1 MKRGSI
7 FIFFLASFLQ
17 VAGQSMGKYQ
27 IKFLE
32 VNKKNSD
39 YGVAILDENKLIFTS
54 ADHKVTSARKNYNPR
69 KDLFVGDID
78 FDGEIKNVKRV
89 SKEINKNFNQT
100 GVAYTKDKKTVY
112 FSRNKYWKKLK
123 KQNLPKN
130 KRLTLYKA
138 DVDED
143 GNWSNIEKLP
153 FNKNKNS
160 TGYPMLNAD
169 DSKLYFVSD
178 RLPSKG
184 NTDIF
189 VVDILDDGNYS
200 KPRNLGL
207 NVNTEG
213 NETTPYITKENILYF
228 SSDGHEGQGK
238 LDVFAVEVFENS
250 TSEVY
255 QLASPINSINDDF
268 AYIVNEDNNQGF
280 FTSNRLQGEGF
291 NDLYSFTLEEDVR
304 PVDCFIT
311 VDGKVRDK
319 ESYEALSGA
328 TVDLYTLEG
337 ELIESVSTYNDGT
350 YKFTVSC
357 AKEYQ
362 LIASNPNYLD
372 DKKRIEILEENYHTA
387 LHTNMDLSRI
397 ARKKPAVESLSPI
410 YYEFDAATITQE
422 AAREMDRIVDI
433 MKTNSN
439 LIIEASSFT
448 DSQGSDAYNIELSK
462 RRARAAVEYLKAQGI
477 DESRIRSQG
486 YGEEKLI
493 NQCVNGVECMD
504 EAHQMNR
511 RTEFN
516 FVNIPDVGKQKN
528 QSKPKTKV
536 ALQEHKQEAQKVF
549 ETEHIEKK
557 QEVTEVNSTENLA
570 EEALAANE
578 VAEEE
583 TVENVV
589 EVPAEM
595 EKVTAIEKPKTSQLK
610 VAAVDHEITA
620 PVVLKK
626 AVIKEPEAVVKVA
639 EEQEEV
645 AEKEM
650 QTEAL
655 AISAEE
661 NEEVVEKEMQTEAL
675 AISAEEQ
682 EEIVEKVIEAPLK
695 ETSEI
700 AQNEE
705 ISEVSEDHEIE
716 NEPEVAAV
724 QEEKSLI
731 EEEKE
736 EYAKLAVA
744 TEELP
749 EKEVKEAVIINYNSS
764 IVATNPESNKVLNY
778 IGTEKVKMIEQLT
791 ALEKKY
797 EEAIPKYPKLSD
809 SLQVEKGKIAEVITK
824 AKELEETGWSNIIE
838 YKNNV
843 LHFKKRF
850 RDLMV
855 MNGRNRTAG
864 SSSSRA
870 ERQLAH
876 APRTNN
882 DAEQMKVAT
891 PIESKVAEMEENL
904 SVDNVRITAMKMNGN
919 GKYQKTNNANKTD
932 LIKVSFKL
940 LSNEKVH
947 SGQKEAHLVLQ
958 NPEGIVEEA
967 KGIFKM
973 KDSETET
980 KYTDHAIINYN
991 NHDVDV
997 TMFIQRRGSNF
1008 EKGVYPVKVFLEG
1021 ELMAVTKLDLQNSY

>member
-1 MKRGSI
+1 
-7 FIFFLASFLQ
+7 
-17 VAGQSMGKYQ
+17 MGKYQ

-54 ADHKVTSARKNYNPR
+54 ADHKVTSAKKNYNPR

-138 DVDED
+138 DVDQD

-153 FNKNKNS
+153 FNKSKNS

-189 VVDILDDGNYS
+189 VVDILPDGNYS
-200 KPRNLGL
+200 KPRNLGI
-207 NVNTEG
+207 NVNTKG

-238 LDVFAVEVFENS
+238 LDVFAVEVYENS

-255 QLASPINSINDDF
+255 QLASPINSLNDDF

-319 ESYEALSGA
+319 ESFEALSGA
-328 TVDLYTLEG
+328 TVDLYSLDG
-337 ELIESVSTYNDGT
+337 NLIESVSTYADGT

-362 LIASNPNYLD
+362 LIASNPDYLD

-397 ARKKPAVESLSPI
+397 ARAKPAVESLSPI
-410 YYEFDAATITQE
+410 YYEFDDATITQE
-422 AAREMDRIVDI
+422 AAKEMDRIVDI
-433 MKTNSN
+433 MKSNSN

-448 DSQGSDAYNIELSK
+448 DSQGSDAYNIELSQ

-477 DESRIRSQG
+477 EASRIRSQG

-493 NQCVNGVECMD
+493 NQCVNGVECQD

-516 FVNIPDVGKQKN
+516 FVNIPGVGKQKK
-528 QSKPKTKV
+528 QGTSKTKV
-536 ALQEHKQEAQKVF
+536 ALQEPKQEEQILLAPEQR
-549 ETEHIEKK
+549 EEK
-557 QEVTEVNSTENLA
+557 A
-570 EEALAANE
+570 E
-578 VAEEE
+578 VAEADTTLNAPDETVAISEVEESE

-589 EVPAEM
+589 EASVEK
-595 EKVTAIEKPKTSQLK
+595 EKVSAIEKPKTSQLK
-610 VAAVDHEITA
+610 VAAVDHDIIA

-626 AVIKEPEAVVKVA
+626 AVIKEPEAVV
-639 EEQEEV
+639 
-645 AEKEM
+645 
-650 QTEAL
+650 T
-655 AISAEE
+655 IAEE
-661 NEEVVEKEMQTEAL
+661 NVEVVEKEKEPEVLVTNADEKED
-675 AISAEEQ
+675 ID
-682 EEIVEKVIEAPLK
+682 EKVM
-695 ETSEI
+695 ETPVTESNEI

-705 ISEVSEDHEIE
+705 ASEASEVQEIE

-724 QEEKSLI
+724 QEEKSMI

-736 EYAKLAVA
+736 EYAKLAA
-744 TEELP
+744 ETEETP

-778 IGTEKVKMIEQLT
+778 IGTEKVKMIDQLSE
-791 ALEKKY
+791 LEKKY

-809 SLQVEKGKIAEVITK
+809 SLQVEKGKIAAVISK

-864 SSSSRA
+864 STSRA
-870 ERQLAH
+870 QRQLAH

-882 DAEQMKVAT
+882 DAAQIKEAT
-891 PIESKVAEMEENL
+891 PIEASVAEMEENL
-904 SVDNVRITAMKMNGN
+904 SVDNVQITAMKMNGN

-940 LSNEKVH
+940 RSNEKVN

>member
-1 MKRGSI
+1 MKRGFI

-17 VAGQSMGKYQ
+17 VTGQSMGKYQ

-54 ADHKVTSARKNYNPR
+54 ADHKVTSAKKNYNPR

-89 SKEINKNFNQT
+89 AKEINKNFNQT

-112 FSRNKYWKKLK
+112 FSRNTYWKKLK

-138 DVDED
+138 DVDQD

-153 FNKNKNS
+153 FNKSKNS

-189 VVDILDDGNYS
+189 VVDILPDGNYS
-200 KPRNLGL
+200 KPRNLGI

-328 TVDLYTLEG
+328 TVDLYSLDG
-337 ELIESVSTYNDGT
+337 NLIESVSTYDDGT

-362 LIASNPNYLD
+362 LIASNPDYLD

-397 ARKKPAVESLSPI
+397 AKAKPAVESLSPI
-410 YYEFDAATITQE
+410 YYEFDDATITQE
-422 AAREMDRIVDI
+422 AAKEMDRIVDI
-433 MKTNSN
+433 MKSNSN

-477 DESRIRSQG
+477 EASRIRSQG

-493 NQCVNGVECMD
+493 NQCVNGVECQD

-516 FVNIPDVGKQKN
+516 FVNIPGVGKQKK
-528 QSKPKTKV
+528 QGTSKTKV
-536 ALQEHKQEAQKVF
+536 ALQEPKQEEQILRAPEQP
-549 ETEHIEKK
+549 EEK
-557 QEVTEVNSTENLA
+557 A
-570 EEALAANE
+570 E
-578 VAEEE
+578 VAEADTTLNAPDETVAISEVEEAE

-589 EVPAEM
+589 EAPIEK
-595 EKVTAIEKPKTSQLK
+595 EKVSAIEKPKTSQLK
-610 VAAVDHEITA
+610 VAEVDHDIIA

-626 AVIKEPEAVVKVA
+626 AVIKEPEAAV
-639 EEQEEV
+639 
-645 AEKEM
+645 
-650 QTEAL
+650 T
-655 AISAEE
+655 IAEE
-661 NEEVVEKEMQTEAL
+661 NIEVVEKEKEPEVLVINADEKED
-675 AISAEEQ
+675 ID
-682 EEIVEKVIEAPLK
+682 EKVMETPVIE
-695 ETSEI
+695 SNEI
-700 AQNEE
+700 ARNE
-705 ISEVSEDHEIE
+705 EVSEASEVQEIE

-724 QEEKSLI
+724 QEEKSMI

-736 EYAKLAVA
+736 EYAKLAA
-744 TEELP
+744 ETEEAP

-778 IGTEKVKMIEQLT
+778 IGTEKVKMIDQLT

-809 SLQVEKGKIAEVITK
+809 SLQVEKGKIAAVISK

-864 SSSSRA
+864 STSRA
-870 ERQLAH
+870 QRQLAH
-876 APRTNN
+876 APRNNN
-882 DAEQMKVAT
+882 DAAQIKEAT
-891 PIESKVAEMEENL
+891 PIETSVAEMEENL
-904 SVDNVRITAMKMNGN
+904 SVDNVQITAMKMNGN

-940 LSNEKVH
+940 RSNEKVH

>member
-1 MKRGSI
+1 
-7 FIFFLASFLQ
+7 
-17 VAGQSMGKYQ
+17 MGKYQ

-54 ADHKVTSARKNYNPR
+54 ADHKVTSAKKNYNPR

-138 DVDED
+138 DVDQD

-153 FNKNKNS
+153 FNKSKNS

-189 VVDILDDGNYS
+189 VVDILPDGNYS
-200 KPRNLGL
+200 KPRNLGI
-207 NVNTEG
+207 NVNTKG

-238 LDVFAVEVFENS
+238 LDVFAVEVYENS

-255 QLASPINSINDDF
+255 QLASPINSLNDDF

-319 ESYEALSGA
+319 ESFEALSGA
-328 TVDLYTLEG
+328 TVDLYSLDG
-337 ELIESVSTYNDGT
+337 NLIESVSTYADGT

-362 LIASNPNYLD
+362 LIASNPDYLD

-397 ARKKPAVESLSPI
+397 ARAKPAVESLSPI
-410 YYEFDAATITQE
+410 YYEFDDATITQE
-422 AAREMDRIVDI
+422 AAKEMDRIVDI
-433 MKTNSN
+433 MKSNSN

-477 DESRIRSQG
+477 EASRIRSQG

-493 NQCVNGVECMD
+493 NQCVNGVECQD

-516 FVNIPDVGKQKN
+516 FVNIPGVGKQKK
-528 QSKPKTKV
+528 QGTSKTKV
-536 ALQEHKQEAQKVF
+536 ALQEPKQEEQILIAPEQP
-549 ETEHIEKK
+549 EEK
-557 QEVTEVNSTENLA
+557 A
-570 EEALAANE
+570 E
-578 VAEEE
+578 VAEADTTLNAPDETVAISEVEESE

-589 EVPAEM
+589 EASVEK
-595 EKVTAIEKPKTSQLK
+595 EKVSAIEKPKTSQLK
-610 VAAVDHEITA
+610 VAAVDHDIIA

-626 AVIKEPEAVVKVA
+626 AVIKEPEAVV
-639 EEQEEV
+639 
-645 AEKEM
+645 
-650 QTEAL
+650 T
-655 AISAEE
+655 IAEE
-661 NEEVVEKEMQTEAL
+661 NVEVVEKEKEPEVLVTNADEKED
-675 AISAEEQ
+675 ID
-682 EEIVEKVIEAPLK
+682 EKVM
-695 ETSEI
+695 ETPVTESNEI

-705 ISEVSEDHEIE
+705 ASEASEVQEIE

-724 QEEKSLI
+724 QEEKSMI

-736 EYAKLAVA
+736 EYAKLAA
-744 TEELP
+744 ETEETP

-778 IGTEKVKMIEQLT
+778 IGTEKVKMIDQLSE
-791 ALEKKY
+791 LEKKY

-809 SLQVEKGKIAEVITK
+809 SLQVEKGKIAAVISK

-864 SSSSRA
+864 STSRA
-870 ERQLAH
+870 QRQLAH

-882 DAEQMKVAT
+882 DAAQIKEAT
-891 PIESKVAEMEENL
+891 PIEASVAEMEENL
-904 SVDNVRITAMKMNGN
+904 SVDNVQITAMKMNGN

-940 LSNEKVH
+940 RSNEKVN